1 MYGSARR
8 AYESGAKFAPS
19 GRELESAALFK
30 AARQLEACRSAWDA
44 ADRGA
49 RLDEALRYNQRLW
62 TFFQGELLA
71 EGCPL
76 PGDLRA
82 NLLRLS
88 AFIDRR
94 TYEMFAQ
101 PTPDGLRSLIEIDR
115 HIAAGLSGQPEPA
128 GSAARVV

>member
-1 MYGSARR
+1 MYGNARR
-8 AYESGAKFAPS
+8 AYESGAKSATS
-19 GRELESAALFK
+19 GRELEAAALFK
-30 AARQLEACRSAWDA
+30 AARQLEACCGAWDA
-44 ADRGA
+44 PGRAR

-94 TYEMFAQ
+94 TFEQLAK
-101 PTPDGLRSLIEIDR
+101 PTPGGLRALIEIDR
-115 HIAAGLSGQPEPA
+115 HIAGGLSAQAEHEP
-128 GSAARVV
+128 SASRAA

>member
-8 AYESGAKFAPS
+8 AYESGAKSAPS

-30 AARQLEACRSAWDA
+30 AARQLEACRAAWDA
-44 ADRGA
+44 PDRGA

-71 EGCPL
+71 DGCTL
-76 PGDLRA
+76 PADLRS

-88 AFIDRR
+88 AFVDKR
-94 TYEMFAQ
+94 TFEMLAQ
-101 PTPDGLRSLIEIDR
+101 PSADGLRALIEIDR
-115 HIAAGLSGQPEPA
+115 HIASGLASPA
-128 GSAARVV
+128 QREVAAPRAA